1 MKTRLSTSFWD
12 LYDNCVFAFI
22 EHAVANLR
30 FPEFSYEQ
38 SWDGITYCYH
48 FNTLGGTITFDF
60 QNCIVAGAARYD
72 LSNRRLLYENPAFQ
86 ASDFY
91 NEASPAVKVLAQ
103 NEALQY
109 LYDNIDGRTVIIIT
123 SAFWGENDE
132 VYAYE
137 GNEDFVK
144 HGGEYIL
151 EVLCKDRDKLKER
164 MQEYHGF
171 NSNEEMATVEYIYSC
186 FKNEKL
192 IIPQKEVPLISKRR
206 EGYKECLESL
216 NEIGIRIV

>member
-1 MKTRLSTSFWD
+1 MKTRLNTSFWD
-12 LYDNCVFAFI
+12 LYDNCVFTLI
-22 EHAVANLR
+22 EHSIANLQ

-48 FNTLGGTITFDF
+48 FNTLGGTITFDL

-72 LSNRRLLYENPAFQ
+72 LSNRRLLYRNPVFQ

-91 NEASPAVKVLAQ
+91 NEASPAVKSLAE

-109 LYDNIDGRTVIIIT
+109 LYDNVDGRTMIVIT
-123 SAFWGENDE
+123 SAFWGEKDE

-137 GNEDFVK
+137 ENEDFKK

-151 EVLCKDRDKLKER
+151 EVLCKDRDILKER

-171 NSNEEMATVEYIYSC
+171 SSNEEMETVEYIYSC
-186 FKNEKL
+186 FKNKKV
-192 IIPQKEVPLISKRR
+192 IIPQKEVPLISKKRA
-206 EGYKECLESL
+206 GYKECLESL

>member
-1 MKTRLSTSFWD
+1 MKTRLNTSFWD
-12 LYDNCVFAFI
+12 LYDNCVFSLI
-22 EHAVANLR
+22 EHSVANLK

-48 FNTLGGTITFDF
+48 FNTLGGTITFDL
-60 QNCIVAGAARYD
+60 QNCIVAGAARLD
-72 LSNRRLLYENPAFQ
+72 LSNRRLLYRNPAFQ

-91 NEASPAVKVLAQ
+91 KEASPAVKSLAE

-109 LYDNIDGRTVIIIT
+109 LYDDVDGRTVIVIT
-123 SAFWGENDE
+123 SAFWGENGE

-137 GNEDFVK
+137 ENEDFKK
-144 HGGEYIL
+144 HGGEYVL
-151 EVLCKDRDKLKER
+151 EVLCKNLDELKKY

-171 NSNEEMATVEYIYSC
+171 SSNEEMETVEYIYSC
-186 FKNEKL
+186 FKNKKV
-192 IIPQKEVPLISKRR
+192 IIPQKEVPLISKKRA
-206 EGYKECLESL
+206 GYKECLKSL